1 MFLRAP
7 TPGGWE
13 NTASFRLRRAGRLE
27 WEDLVCWWAGY
38 QSWSR
43 DGLSIVALNGERN
56 RIERLTLATRKIDV
70 LAELGD
76 ITFVGKAGIPWLG
89 LAHDGSPVV
98 TQDRSTRDLYA
109 FDWEAP

>member
-27 WEDLVCWWAGY
+27 WEDLVSWWAGY